1 LSRTIITG
9 ITALMAL
16 VGLLFLG
23 GEALSGFAIAMLF
36 GIITGTY
43 SSLYVAAPAILLWG
57 VRRGREGSSEKRGT
71 PQTAG

>member
-1 LSRTIITG
+1 
-9 ITALMAL
+9 
-16 VGLLFLG
+16 LG

-57 VRRGREGSSEKRGT
+57 VKRGREGEARGT
-71 PQTAG
+71 PQPAS